1 MWMDAM
7 KFEVSRQTIR
17 TLSRVVGV
25 DSGRTGHVLASSSNL
40 STRARKY
47 PTLWRHA
54 TADPR
59 KPLASHLVGWH
70 EDGVVMH
77 VWDIVE
83 GVITRI
89 PVSAVLC
96 PNQPF
101 ICFDRRLKRASAKW
115 TQHSPVGATDRPNVR
130 SAPDRIRS
138 DRLVR
143 LQTPMTLSRLPAAS
157 SQSVQVAHH
166 VPAPAASQ
174 TVGQLSSV
182 SRTLRFKML

>member
-1 MWMDAM
+1 M
-7 KFEVSRQTIR
+7 KFEVSRRIVR
-17 TLSRVVGV
+17 TLSRVAGV
-25 DSGRTGHVLASSSNL
+25 DSGRISHVLASSSNL

-47 PTLWRHA
+47 PTLWRHV

-70 EDGVVMH
+70 EDGVIMH

-89 PVSAVLC
+89 SVSAVLC

-101 ICFDRRLKRASAKW
+101 VCLDRRLKRASAMW
-115 TQHSPVGATDRPNVR
+115 TPTQPSRDGTDRPNVR
-130 SAPDRIRS
+130 SPPDRIRS

-143 LQTPMTLSRLPAAS
+143 LQTPMTLSHLPAAS

-174 TVGQLSSV
+174 TIGQLSSV
-182 SRTLRFKML
+182 SRTLRFKVL